1 MQKKILST
9 LFIATLSIFGGL
21 FLLNNPVNAEDL
33 PDTFISMSPVSDKIE
48 VTPGETYTGTFN
60 VSNIGGKSF
69 NYILETKPFS
79 VSDENYENDFDT
91 KNIYNDVTNW
101 VTFDRE
107 GGSLEPNTTDRI
119 AYTINVPENA
129 TPGGQY
135 AAIAATTI
143 SEAYGSNGSVFNV
156 SKSVAMII
164 YLTISGEVN
173 RSGEI
178 IENNIPSFYF
188 EGPISAGSL
197 VSNTGNI
204 HNEAEYILEIN
215 NFFTGELAYS
225 NSEKPETHLILPD
238 TKRYSEIKWDNAPM
252 LGVFKVKQ
260 TINYLG
266 ESSVVEKIV
275 IICPLWLIF
284 IIIFLLVLMI
294 IWIITRSRARSRK
307 KAEAE

>member
-1 MQKKILST
+1 MKKGFLSKILILS
-9 LFIATLSIFGGL
+9 LFIFGG
-21 FLLNNPVNAEDL
+21 FFILNNSVNAEDL
-33 PDTFISMSPVSDKIE
+33 PDTFISMSPVSDEME
-48 VTPGETYTGTFN
+48 VAPGETYTGTFN
-60 VSNIGGKSF
+60 VANIGGKPF
-69 NYILETKPFS
+69 DYTLHAKPFS
-79 VSDENYENDFDT
+79 VVGEEYATDFENIT
-91 KNIYNDVTNW
+91 PYNDVSSW
-101 VTFDRE
+101 VTFDHE
-107 GGSLEPNTTDRI
+107 GGSLEPNNIDKVH
-119 AYTINVPENA
+119 YTITIPENA

-135 AAIAATTI
+135 AAIAATTTTKD
-143 SEAYGSNGSVFNV
+143 SDATFNV

-238 TKRYSEIKWDNAPM
+238 TKRYSEIKWENAPM